1 MTTTCYTTAPLAP
14 ATTIKRRPFW
24 QVVTGAPALTKQR
37 RELAALEPHMLRDIG
52 LCREDARSES
62 GRPFWDA
69 PQHWRKRG

>member
-14 ATTIKRRPFW
+14 ATAKRRTLW

-37 RELAALEPHMLRDIG
+37 RDLAALEPHMLQDIG
-52 LCREDARSES
+52 LCREDVQRET

-69 PQHWRKRG
+69 PQHWRKHG